1 MTPVQRARGVQILSR
16 LLSFIALT
24 GRAGLFLTKEGQ
36 MTNELTIYDGGF
48 PVSREVRRTGRAISR
63 YQAGGQVRVAA
74 VDTDTDVALA
84 KVDASTATTG
94 HAMTAVVRVAQL
106 QKSLELLA
114 PDAAG
119 RLAFLA
125 DDHMLS
131 MSEVVADLRR
141 ELRRK

>member
-1 MTPVQRARGVQILSR
+1 MSMSNIEPYNFGNGLLPQHSRRAARS
-16 LLSFIALT
+16 
-24 GRAGLFLTKEGQ
+24 
-36 MTNELTIYDGGF
+36 
-48 PVSREVRRTGRAISR
+48 ISR
-63 YQAGGQVRVAA
+63 YQVGGGVRVAA

-114 PDAAG
+114 PEAAG